1 VNYSS
6 EGKEKVDGNKPPN
19 NIGKSKK
26 AKRNKHKKNKF
37 KDQSSGRGKRSFK
50 HHCCGDPNHIV
61 KKCNILQ
68 HLVDIYQKS
77 LKEMKKLK
85 DRMKLTSMQHLMMLQ
100 LWTSVL
106 MKLQSQG

>member
-19 NIGKSKK
+19 NTGKSKK

-61 KKCNILQ
+61 KSA
-68 HLVDIYQKS
+68 IYS
-77 LKEMKKLK
+77 NTW
-85 DRMKLTSMQHLMMLQ
+85 LTYTKNPS
-100 LWTSVL
+100 
-106 MKLQSQG
+106 KR